1 MRTPTL
7 LALALLVA
15 VSTPAFALDKVRISG
30 TKKTLAKRESS
41 TQALP
46 RGQTSLTQKMVMYAF
61 GLQRMATEVPEQS
74 TVAWVLIK
82 EQKDG
87 RLVEAARGSS
97 MVNLPL
103 GREVTLEST
112 PVELEERDW
121 SDAKHAG
128 TVSSSLAGYGLRVL
142 NDAGDVLA
150 ARYEPAEM
158 QRIVVWDKPEEKA
171 SPQLEELQRKM
182 REERRRLRRQ
192 ALENERRP
200 GP

>member
-1 MRTPTL
+1 MKTPIL
-7 LALALLVA
+7 LAVALMVA
-15 VSTPAFALDKVRISG
+15 GTVTASALDKVRISG

-46 RGQTSLTQKMVMYAF
+46 RGQTSLTQKMMMYVF

-87 RLVEAARGSS
+87 RLVEAARGVS
-97 MVNLPL
+97 VVELPL
-103 GREVTLEST
+103 GREVTLDST

-121 SDAKHAG
+121 SG
-128 TVSSSLAGYGLRVL
+128 PRREGSVSSSLAGYGLRVV
-142 NDAGDVLA
+142 NGAGEVLA
-150 ARYEPAEM
+150 ERYEPAEM
-158 QRIVVWDKPEEKA
+158 QRIVVWDKPEEKS
-171 SPQLEELQRKM
+171 SPQLDELQKKT

-192 ALENERRP
+192 AAEGESL
-200 GP
+200 

>member
-1 MRTPTL
+1 MKTPIL
-7 LALALLVA
+7 LAAALLVA
-15 VSTPAFALDKVRISG
+15 GTVTASALDKVRISG

-46 RGQTSLTQKMVMYAF
+46 RGQTSLTQKMMMYVF

-87 RLVEAARGSS
+87 RLVEAARGESL
-97 MVNLPL
+97 VDLPL
-103 GREVTLEST
+103 GREVTLDST

-121 SDAKHAG
+121 SGPKQAG
-128 TVSSSLAGYGLRVL
+128 SVSSSLAGYGLRVL
-142 NDAGDVLA
+142 NGAGDVLA
-150 ARYEPAEM
+150 ERYEPAEM

-171 SPQLEELQRKM
+171 SPQLEELQKKM

-192 ALENERRP
+192 ALEGEP
-200 GP
+200 L